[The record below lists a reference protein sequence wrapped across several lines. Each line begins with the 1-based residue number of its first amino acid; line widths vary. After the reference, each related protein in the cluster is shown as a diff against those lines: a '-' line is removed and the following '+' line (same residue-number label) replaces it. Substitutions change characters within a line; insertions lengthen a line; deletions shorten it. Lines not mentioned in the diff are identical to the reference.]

1 MIHELIFFN
10 QILYRPLGDP
20 PLLQG
25 EKECLLMAGK
35 GFDVFAFLMVGQQG
49 VPDLIREIQNDLIA
63 ALACYQ
69 ESRFIEIDVIDVCTP
84 PYIHESMVLDA
95 LNAGKHVVTSNK
107 ALVAA
112 HGIELAQL
120 AREKGVSFLFSA
132 ACGGGVPFLH
142 NLAIAAQSDKIL
154 SLGGIL
160 NGTTNFMLDAMQSEG
175 KDYGDVLKQA
185 QALGYAEAD
194 PTADVSGLDA
204 LRKIM
209 LACAV
214 AYDKLPVD
222 GFSREGIESITA
234 ADVADFQS
242 RGLTCRLITS
252 GGEAGSSVYAYV
264 EPVLFPANAPECS
277 VVKNFN
283 MAKYNGENAGA
294 IVLMSDEAIRKY
306 GVQQNPIRVID
317 YAAASLSPRKPWCFH
332 NMNVEVRKQ
341 LDKNGFFRPE
351 EMDLMI
357 TTCMSSGEQTDSA
370 EVFGYIPEGQ
380 GLQYEID
387 GRTAFDG
394 DTPVNP
400 HGGDCQWGH
409 AMGCSG
415 INMLSEAVFQMRGTA
430 GDAQVQ
436 KDIKKTLVRGM
447 GGGHTTVGIILQNS

>member
-1 MIHELIFFN
+1 MKVA
-10 QILYRPLGDP
+10 ILGFGTVGVGVYEMLEKCAGLEPGPVLVRPGKADKPFKVTSIEAIVDDP
-20 PLLQG
+20 SVGAVAEVMGGIEPANTYVA
-25 EKECLLMAGK
+25 MALK
-35 GFDVFAFLMVGQQG
+35 
-49 VPDLIREIQNDLIA
+49 
-63 ALACYQ
+63 
-69 ESRFIEIDVIDVCTP
+69 
-84 PYIHESMVLDA
+84 
-95 LNAGKHVVTSNK
+95 AGKHVVTSNK

-112 HGIELAQL
+112 HGIELCGL
-120 AREKGVSFLFSA
+120 ARNNGVSFLFSA

-234 ADVADFQS
+234 ADVADFQA

-252 GGEAGSSVYAYV
+252 GGPAGDSVYAYV
-264 EPVLFPANAPECS
+264 EPVLFPASSPECA

-294 IVLMSDEAIRKY
+294 IVLMGQGAGRY
-306 GVQQNPIRVID
+306 PT
-317 YAAASLSPRKPWCFH
+317 ASAVVRDLCGLGSLEMFRPAC
-332 NMNVEVRKQ
+332 VEVRA
-341 LDKNGFFRPE
+341 DN
-351 EMDLMI
+351 
-357 TTCMSSGEQTDSA
+357 SGCVHSYY
-370 EVFGYIPEGQ
+370 V
-380 GLQYEID
+380 
-387 GRTAFDG
+387 R
-394 DTPVNP
+394 VNP
-400 HGGDCQWGH
+400 DKADRFSFAESKAAGSDVRGVTVPMAVPVMH
-409 AMGCSG
+409 AMAED
-415 INMLSEAVFQMRGTA
+415 IRSE
-430 GDAQVQ
+430 
-436 KDIKKTLVRGM
+436 
-447 GGGHTTVGIILQNS
+447 GGSIFFAAMEG